1 MLPAIKHTSR
11 RNHRRTVEGKQRSIR
26 QMKYDLAKELAD
38 AGFTP
43 RSYVGARFYRSVV
56 SRREGAMPEREIITQ
71 VFDDLTFGPPLYVY
85 IPNLE
90 DLIEACGRDFRTL
103 DRDGSGG
110 KVEWFCN
117 NYIGENDRI
126 ERPRRWQ
133 IARGCGCSTLAHIA
147 RETTHP

>member
-1 MLPAIKHTSR
+1 
-11 RNHRRTVEGKQRSIR
+11 
-26 QMKYDLAKELAD
+26 MKYDLAKELAD

-56 SRREGAMPEREIITQ
+56 SRREGAMPEREVVTQ
-71 VFDDLTFGPPLYVY
+71 VFDDLAFGPPLYVY

-110 KVEWFCN
+110 KVEWLCN
-117 NYIGENDRI
+117 NYIRENDSESSDLVVGRSPV
-126 ERPRRWQ
+126 EAV
-133 IARGCGCSTLAHIA
+133 ARLWLILHAKREHLAGDLGAASRCSSF
-147 RETTHP
+147 